1 MSNFDIFYKQ
11 YSSIIDNI
19 EKPDSA
25 FTTNLVQYGLTE
37 EYYNKVNSA
46 TELLRS
52 FYANKLENPIIRNA
66 ISYKLNDYH
75 SINVKLCLLI
85 DVYRCYDGLNHPTSV
100 STPEGFALML
110 LLDKIIGKGELIHYG
125 QLEKVSSTFISLL
138 DLIPYISECSES
150 LGARYSLF
158 LPTIIGK
165 KKPEVEVTYRKL
177 IYNLC
182 KAIVEVD
189 GLISI
194 SEKEWLNEI
203 ALLNDDD
210 PTNDIDIKDL

>member
-1 MSNFDIFYKQ
+1 MALRDIDINFDVQ
-11 YSSIIDNI
+11 IDSGG
-19 EKPDSA
+19 KDPDSA
-25 FTTNLVQYGLTE
+25 RKTLKSYHQ
-37 EYYNKVNSA
+37 
-46 TELLRS
+46 LLWSKPLPNGQNMQLDIYRG
-52 FYANKLENPIIRNA
+52 FLKW
-66 ISYKLNDYH
+66 ND
-75 SINVKLCLLI
+75 KF
-85 DVYRCYDGLNHPTSV
+85 CYDGLNHPTSV

-210 PTNDIDIKDL
+210 PTNDLNVTDL